1 MDEVHENS
9 EVAQVAPAQETE
21 NHVEQV
27 QEQTKTA
34 EESRQERNWTAFRQ
48 RQKELE
54 RELQSQR
61 ELNEKLMT
69 LATQAAQKP
78 EVDEFDSIGDD
89 EYISKGKVTSLV
101 HKKASKIAE
110 EIAQR
115 KVDEAL
121 RQREQAQ
128 FLDNLKRKYSD
139 FDDVVNPD
147 TIALL
152 EQQEPE
158 LAQTIA
164 DLKDPYKMGIQS
176 YKFIKS
182 LGLAEKAPEAR
193 RAKEIDKKLAE
204 NKKTVPSPQAFDK
217 RPMAAAFKLTDAEKT
232 ELYKEMM
239 GFAAQAGSG
248 Y

>member
-1 MDEVHENS
+1 MDDVQENS
-9 EVAQVAPAQETE
+9 VEAQVAPDQQTE
-21 NHVEQV
+21 NVEIAQ
-27 QEQTKTA
+27 QEQAKSA
-34 EESRQERNWTAFRQ
+34 EENRQERNWTAFRQ

-54 RELQSQR
+54 RELKSQR
-61 ELNEKLMT
+61 ELNEKLLT
-69 LATQAAQKP
+69 LATQAAPKP
-78 EVDEFDSIGDD
+78 EVDELDGIGDD
-89 EYISKGKVTSLV
+89 EYISKGKVNNLV
-101 HKKASKIAE
+101 QKKASKIAE

-152 EQQEPE
+152 EEQEPE

-193 RAKEIDKKLAE
+193 RSKEIEKKLAD
-204 NKKTVPSPQAFDK
+204 NKKTVPSPQAFEK
-217 RPMAAAFKLTDAEKT
+217 RPMAAAFKLTDADKT
-232 ELYKEMM
+232 ELYREMM

>member
-1 MDEVHENS
+1 MDDVQENS
-9 EVAQVAPAQETE
+9 EVTQVAPDQQTE
-21 NHVEQV
+21 NHDEAV
-27 QEQTKTA
+27 QQQTKAA

-54 RELQSQR
+54 RELKSQR
-61 ELNEKLMT
+61 ELNEKLIS
-69 LATQAAQKP
+69 LASQQAVKP
-78 EVDEFDSIGDD
+78 EVDELDSIGDD
-89 EYISKGKVTSLV
+89 EYISKGKVNHLV
-101 HKKASKIAE
+101 QKKASKIAE
-110 EIAQR
+110 EIAQK

-121 RQREQAQ
+121 RQREQSQ
-128 FLDNLKRKYSD
+128 FLDNLKRKFSD

-152 EQQEPE
+152 EEQEPE

-164 DLKDPYKMGIQS
+164 DLKDPYKMGVQS

-182 LGLAEKAPEAR
+182 LGLTDKVPESR
-193 RAKEIDKKLAE
+193 RAKEIEKKLE
-204 NKKTVPSPQAFDK
+204 QNKKTVQSPQVFDK
-217 RPMAAAFKLTDAEKT
+217 RPMAAAFKMTDAEKN